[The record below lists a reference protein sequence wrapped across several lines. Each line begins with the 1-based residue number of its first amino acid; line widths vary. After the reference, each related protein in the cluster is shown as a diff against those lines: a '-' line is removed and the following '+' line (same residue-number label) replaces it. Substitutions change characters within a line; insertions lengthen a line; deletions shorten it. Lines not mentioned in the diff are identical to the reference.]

1 MDKALKPDMPKMNRN
16 KRVFLIVI
24 DGFGCGALPDA
35 DEYGDAGANTV
46 ANVAEA
52 VGGISVPTLQ
62 SLGLGNI
69 VEIRGCPPAKHPEAS
84 FGKMAEQAPAKDTMT
99 GYWEMMGLRVTI
111 PPQTFHGGFPPQL
124 IAEFEKRCGKKAIGN
139 KPASGTEIIEE
150 LGSRQLETG
159 ELIVYT
165 SADSVFQVAAHTDR
179 IPLDELYRCCHVAR
193 EMLTGDWAVGRV
205 IARPFTGEPGRFTRT
220 ADRKDLALAPPGRTV
235 VDMVAE
241 QRMQVISVGKVNNI
255 LADRGFTDTIHTAS
269 DKDGIESTR
278 RLFAEQFA
286 GLVLVNLVDL
296 DMVYGHRNNCAGYAE
311 ALEELD
317 SHMAKTL
324 AEARSDDI
332 IMLTADHGC
341 DPTHPGT
348 DHTREYVPLLV
359 LGNPLV
365 TRVNLGTR
373 ESFADVGATIAEY
386 FQLEQPEAGTSFF
399 GSLLRKRSAV
409 HDNG

>member
-1 MDKALKPDMPKMNRN
+1 MSRN

-46 ANVAEA
+46 ANLAAA
-52 VGGISVPTLQ
+52 VGGINVPTLQ

-69 VEIRGCPPAKHPEAS
+69 IEITGCPPAKHPEAS

-111 PPQTFHGGFPPQL
+111 PPRTFHTGFPPEL
-124 IAEFEKRCGKKAIGN
+124 IAEFERRCGKKVIGN

-165 SADSVFQVAAHTDR
+165 SADSVFQVAAHTDK
-179 IPLDELYRCCHVAR
+179 IPLDELYRCCRIAR
-193 EMLTGDWAVGRV
+193 EMLAGDWAVGRV

-241 QRMQVISVGKVNNI
+241 RAMEVISVGKVSNI

-269 DKDGIESTR
+269 DKDGIAETR
-278 RLFAEQFA
+278 RLFAEEFA

-311 ALEELD
+311 ALEQLD
-317 SHMAKTL
+317 SNMSKTL
-324 AEARSDDI
+324 AEARSNDI

-359 LGNPLV
+359 LGNPLKV
-365 TRVNLGTR
+365 GVNLGTR

-386 FQLEQPEAGTSFF
+386 LKLEQPEAGTSFL
-399 GSLLRKRSAV
+399 GALLKQCSTVNR
-409 HDNG
+409 DG

>member
-1 MDKALKPDMPKMNRN
+1 MKQGYDPEMERMSRR

-46 ANVAEA
+46 AHVAEA

-84 FGKMAEQAPAKDTMT
+84 FGKMAEQAPAKGTMT
-99 GYWEMMGLRVTI
+99 GYWEMMGLRVTV
-111 PPQTFHGGFPPQL
+111 PPRTFHGGFPQEL
-124 IAEFEKRCGKKAIGN
+124 IAEFERRCGKTVIGN
-139 KPASGTEIIEE
+139 KAASGTEIIEE
-150 LGSRQLETG
+150 MGARQLETG

-165 SADSVFQVAAHTDR
+165 SADSVFQVAAHTDK
-179 IPLDELYRCCHVAR
+179 IPLDELYRCCDVAR

-205 IARPFTGEPGRFTRT
+205 IARPFSGEPGRFTRT
-220 ADRKDLALAPPGRTV
+220 SDRKDLALAPPGRTV

-241 QRMQVISVGKVNNI
+241 RGMGIISVGKVNNI
-255 LADRGFTDTIHTAS
+255 LADRGFTESTHTTS
-269 DKDGIESTR
+269 DKDGLDETR
-278 RLFAEQFA
+278 RLFTEQFA

-296 DMVYGHRNNCAGYAE
+296 DMVYGHRNNCSGYAE
-311 ALEELD
+311 ALEDLD

-324 AEARSDDI
+324 AEARTDDI

-341 DPTHPGT
+341 DPVHPGT
-348 DHTREYVPLLV
+348 DHTREHVPLLV
-359 LGNPLV
+359 LGNRLE
-365 TRVNLGTR
+365 TGVNLGTR
-373 ESFADVGATIAEY
+373 DSFADVGATIAEY
-386 FQLEQPEAGTSFF
+386 FQLDRTEAGTSFL
-399 GSLLRKRSAV
+399 GSLLK
-409 HDNG
+409 